1 MTKTTFLLLFM
12 CFTVIFFAASC
23 KKHMQPA
30 PADRAAS
37 SASEAPP
44 AVPQQT
50 ADDEQLTKLDSIS
63 NQLQPIFFDYDKY
76 EIRTDQ
82 QSALQT
88 NAKLILSHSDV
99 RFVLEGHCDE
109 RGTEEYNLA
118 LGDQRARAAREYLMQ
133 LGVDQNRIEV
143 ISYGK
148 TKPFAEGHNEDAW
161 KLNRRAHPIATA
173 NH

>member
-1 MTKTTFLLLFM
+1 MNKITFLLLFM
-12 CFTVIFFAASC
+12 CLTVIFFAASC
-23 KKHMQPA
+23 KKQMQPT
-30 PADRAAS
+30 PADRAVAP
-37 SASEAPP
+37 ASEAPP
-44 AVPQQT
+44 AMPQQT
-50 ADDEQLTKLDSIS
+50 TDNEQITKLDSIS

-76 EIRTDQ
+76 DIRTDQ

-88 NAKLILSHSDV
+88 DAKLILSHSDV

-118 LGDQRARAAREYLMQ
+118 LGEQRARATREYLMQ
-133 LGVDQNRIEV
+133 LGVDQNRVEV

-148 TKPFAEGHNEDAW
+148 TKPFAEGHSEDSW

-173 NH
+173 NR